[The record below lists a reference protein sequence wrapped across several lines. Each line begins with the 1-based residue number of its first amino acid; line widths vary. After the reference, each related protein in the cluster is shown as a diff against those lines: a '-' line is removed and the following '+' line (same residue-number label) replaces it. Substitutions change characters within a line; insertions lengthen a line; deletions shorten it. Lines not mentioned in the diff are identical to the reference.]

1 MKARIMIVD
10 DEVHLL
16 DVCAEILE
24 DLDADV
30 EREASAIR
38 ALQRLREE
46 SFDLLITDLKMPEM
60 SGIDLLHAVRKE
72 IPDIGVIIM
81 TAYPT
86 VETAVQALRQGAND
100 YVIKPFQADALL
112 HTVER
117 ALREKKLQRENALLS
132 RQVERPYRDKV
143 ILGDSSAVKEM
154 LRVLDRIAPMPTD
167 VLLLGESGTGK
178 ELAARRLHAGSG
190 RKNRFVPLDC
200 GAIPENLLENEL
212 FGHEKGAYTDAKGSS
227 EGLLEF
233 ADGGTLFMDEV
244 CEMPLSL
251 QAKLLRTLQERQ
263 FRRVGGQK
271 QISFDVRI
279 LAATNRDIEEEVR
292 AGRFRL
298 DLYYRINA
306 VQIALP
312 PLRERT
318 GDITLL
324 AQDFMS
330 RHARE
335 LERPVSRISK
345 GALEAL
351 ERYRWPGNV
360 RELENALKRAVA
372 LCEGPELGIGDL
384 PAAIL
389 AKQDAP
395 EPAKGLPGVGS
406 NVLEETEKKYFKEL
420 LGRHP
425 GKVREAAAEARIPL
439 STFYRLLKKHSLH

>member
-1 MKARIMIVD
+1 MKPRILIVD
-10 DEVHLL
+10 DEIQLL
-16 DVCAEILE
+16 DVSAEILE
-24 DLDADV
+24 DLDAEV
-30 EREASAIR
+30 ERETSAIR

-60 SGIDLLHAVRKE
+60 SGVELLRAVRTE
-72 IPDIGVIIM
+72 LPGIAVIIM

-86 VETAVQALRQGAND
+86 VETAIEALRQGAND
-100 YVIKPFQADALL
+100 YVIKPFRAEALL

-117 ALREKKLQRENALLS
+117 ALREKKLQKENALLS

-143 ILGDSSAVKEM
+143 ILGDSPAIQEM

-190 RKNRFVPLDC
+190 RKSRFVPLDC

-271 QISFDVRI
+271 LISFDVRI

-292 AGRFRL
+292 LGRFRL

-312 PLRERT
+312 PLRERG
-318 GDITLL
+318 GDIALL
-324 AQDFMS
+324 AQTFMS
-330 RHARE
+330 RHALE
-335 LERPVSRISK
+335 LQRPVLRVSK
-345 GALEAL
+345 EALAALES
-351 ERYRWPGNV
+351 YWWPGNV

-372 LCEGPELGIGDL
+372 LCEGPELGIADL
-384 PAAIL
+384 PSAIHS
-389 AKQDAP
+389 KPAP
-395 EPAKGLPGVGS
+395 KGQVGALPGGRG
-406 NVLEETEKKYFKEL
+406 NVMEESEKKYFKDL
-420 LGRHP
+420 LERHP
-425 GKVREAAAEARIPL
+425 GKVRDAAAEANIPL
-439 STFYRLLKKHSLH
+439 STFYRLLKKHSLP